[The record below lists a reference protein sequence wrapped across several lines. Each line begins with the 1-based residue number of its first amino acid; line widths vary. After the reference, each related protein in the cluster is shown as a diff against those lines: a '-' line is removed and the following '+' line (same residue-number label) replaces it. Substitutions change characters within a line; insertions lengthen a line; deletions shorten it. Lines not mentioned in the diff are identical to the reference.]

1 MFYKIH
7 CRSGISHS
15 GAGHSGYTGT
25 TFSYTGTTQ
34 MKNFH
39 ANNLLLLIK
48 YTKTIFDQIVEIIF
62 VTFEEK
68 QFSEITY
75 IK

>member
-1 MFYKIH
+1 
-7 CRSGISHS
+7 
-15 GAGHSGYTGT
+15 
-25 TFSYTGTTQ
+25 

-68 QFSEITY
+68 QFSDITY